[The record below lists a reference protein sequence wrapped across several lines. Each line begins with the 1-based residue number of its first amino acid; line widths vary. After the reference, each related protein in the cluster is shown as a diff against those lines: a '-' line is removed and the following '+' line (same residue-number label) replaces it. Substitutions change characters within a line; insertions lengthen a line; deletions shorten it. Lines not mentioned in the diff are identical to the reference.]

1 MEIIMKKQLLAAV
14 LTASFSGFVFA
25 APPVFSDVDT
35 NADGMISPTEA
46 QVVEGLD
53 FTAADT
59 DENGS
64 LSEAEYLD
72 AIAS

>member
-1 MEIIMKKQLLAAV
+1 MKKQLLAAV
-14 LTASFSGFVFA
+14 LTAAFSGFVFA

-35 NADGMISPTEA
+35 NADGMISPAEA
-46 QVVEGLD
+46 KVVEGLD

-64 LSEAEYLD
+64 LSEAEYLA
-72 AIAS
+72 AIAG